1 MNLTNIISSTKFRI
15 DIILFLFLAF
25 IAISLRY
32 YATLLGY
39 TSDTET
45 FLARG
50 IDSINCW
57 SNFLICPDAKNVRV
71 YVPSAYGIFSYY
83 ENGLIYLIANNFR
96 TGLEQVSV
104 YEFQRIYAIYLSLID
119 TVIAFIL
126 YKNFGKIPAFLYVIA
141 PASFLI
147 SGLHTQLDNVALMYA
162 SLACIFYMKSYI
174 KTSIFLF
181 SVSLSFKLNILVFLP
196 ILFLYPLI
204 TRNNIISKHRIS
216 YTLVPII
223 AFGLYL
229 SYIIPTLFSSTLL
242 NLDTTQGIVGAGSAL
257 SIGSLIIE
265 QTFHYSSF
273 NHSVTLLLMKHLDI
287 EHFHIFFMIFFTYI
301 FLLIV
306 YFYKPDIDLVT
317 VFGLYLILI
326 YSFSPRLHEQYITWL
341 IVGCFLLWKYK
352 IFLIPNILASI
363 VMLNTYSNVSIS
375 QGNEIFNLVDF
386 RPLHDFFVTILKIPA
401 LIFNTRCT
409 NCGLEE
415 HIVLQQLALEIN
427 SMVLIQMTTI
437 VSLVIFLVQLRM
449 SKVTK

>member
-1 MNLTNIISSTKFRI
+1 LNLTNIFSSTKFRF

-32 YATLLGY
+32 YATFLGY

-45 FLARG
+45 FLARSM
-50 IDSINCW
+50 DSIHCW
-57 SNFLICPDAKNVRV
+57 SNFLMCPDAKTVRV

-83 ENGLIYLIANNFR
+83 ENGLIYLIANNFS
-96 TGLEQVSV
+96 TGLEEVSV
-104 YEFQRIYAIYLSLID
+104 KEFQRIYAIYLSLVD

-126 YKNFGKIPAFLYVIA
+126 YKNFGKLPAFLYVIT

-162 SLACIFYMKSYI
+162 SLACIMYMKSYI

-204 TRNNIISKHRIS
+204 TSNIVISKHRIS

-223 AFGLYL
+223 AFVLYL
-229 SYIIPTLFSSTLL
+229 SYILPTLFSATLL
-242 NLDTTQGIVGAGSAL
+242 NLDTTEGIVGAGSAL
-257 SIGSLIIE
+257 SIASLIIE

-273 NHSVTLLLMKHLDI
+273 NHSVTLLLMQTFDI
-287 EHFHIFFMIFFTYI
+287 DNFHIFFMIFFTYI
-301 FLLIV
+301 FLLIIYV
-306 YFYKPDIDLVT
+306 YKPDIDLVT
-317 VFGLYLILI
+317 IFGLYLILI
-326 YSFSPRLHEQYITWL
+326 YSFSPRLHEQYVTWL
-341 IVGCFLLWKYK
+341 IIGCFLLWKYK

-363 VMLNTYSNVSIS
+363 VMLNTYSNISIN
-375 QGNEIFNLVDF
+375 QGNEIFNLVNF
-386 RPLHDFFVTILKIPA
+386 RPMHDFFVAILKIPA
-401 LIFNTRCT
+401 LLFNTRCT

-415 HIVLQQLALEIN
+415 HVVLQQLPLEIN

-437 VSLVIFLVQLRM
+437 ISLIVFLIQIKM
-449 SKVTK
+449 SRVTK